1 MGAGRKPMGA
11 RLVDGLEGSAQAKE
25 RLRVI
30 LETLAGERTI
40 EEACAQLD
48 VASSYFHKLRERTLQ
63 EMVQGLEPRKPG
75 RAAKAPDVEAIESE
89 RTELAGRVRSLERDL
104 AKSRVQTELA
114 RMRAAGGE
122 KKERW
127 KRR

>member
-11 RLVDGLEGSAQAKE
+11 QLVDGLEGSAHAKE
-25 RLRVI
+25 RLRAI

-40 EEACAQLD
+40 EAACAQLD
-48 VASSYFHKLRERTLQ
+48 VASSYFHKLRGRTLQ
-63 EMVQGLEPRKPG
+63 EMLESLEPRKPG
-75 RAAKAPDVEAIESE
+75 RVAKAPDLEAIESE
-89 RTELAGRVRSLERDL
+89 RTRLTERVRTLERELAR
-104 AKSRVQTELA
+104 SRVQGELV

-122 KKERW
+122 KKDRW